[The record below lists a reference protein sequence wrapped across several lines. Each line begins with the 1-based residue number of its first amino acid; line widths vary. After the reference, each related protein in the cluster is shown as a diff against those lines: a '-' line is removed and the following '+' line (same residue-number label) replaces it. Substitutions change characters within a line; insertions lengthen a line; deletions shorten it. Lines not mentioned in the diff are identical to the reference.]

1 MQEGV
6 EGEMD
11 AILQKQLLRGIWVVL
26 LIVAAAAFVYFVTP
40 MVSPF
45 LIGWLIA
52 YILNPLV
59 NMLQRRGKMPRWL
72 AVTVSLLLFLGIT
85 ATIVSLLVTNIV
97 YEVADLS
104 AYIQENIE
112 SWKNKFVDFVHSDY
126 LQGVIDQ
133 LNRFYLENPK
143 YQSTINDNLASTGV
157 KLANAGSTMIG
168 FVLNGIVGLL
178 KSLPNVATVMLIALL
193 AAFFISKDWY
203 RIIGR
208 VSSWFPKRPLQTAG
222 TIWSDLQ
229 KALFGYV
236 RAQFIL
242 ISITAMFVIVGLL
255 ILDVPYAITIGLL
268 IGFVDLLPYL
278 GTGAAM
284 VPWIIFVFVQGNLYL
299 GIGLSILYGVILV
312 ARSFLE
318 PKVLASSIGLD
329 PLATLIAM
337 FIGLK
342 LFGFVGVIIGPVTLV
357 LLSAIQ
363 RANVFQDIWGYI
375 KHGKNHWVA

>member
-1 MQEGV
+1 
-6 EGEMD
+6 MD
-11 AILQKQLLRGIWVVL
+11 AILQKQLLRGLWVVL

-59 NMLQRRGKMPRWL
+59 NMLQRRGRMPRWL

-203 RIIGR
+203 RIIAR

-375 KHGKNHWVA
+375 KHGKNHGVA

>member
-1 MQEGV
+1 
-6 EGEMD
+6 MD

-26 LIVAAAAFVYFVTP
+26 LIVAAGAFVYFVTP

-59 NMLQRRGKMPRWL
+59 NMLQRRGRMPRWL

-222 TIWSDLQ
+222 TIWTDLQ

-375 KHGKNHWVA
+375 KHGKNHGVA